1 MSWKVTTQV
10 NQKKNQGYGKKSQS
24 CQHKQGERTHAPFEL
39 TSLPHRRNR
48 ASHVKHATEQE
59 KKRPSEGKRAKC
71 EEQKH
76 VNLLCPKESELLRCL
91 LWDCS
96 FNSSLLDPDVIH
108 QRWQI
113 WHDSCLGSCGEY
125 RQKNYLQHSV
135 CVWRGEVC
143 QNTTRYSDLPIFL
156 CAVLKVPPKRVEGL
170 KHVTWTIKCLVYS
183 ECLVFAILQTL
194 KFEWLLGKKR

>member
-1 MSWKVTTQV
+1 MKSDNTSKS
-10 NQKKNQGYGKKSQS
+10 KKIKDMERN
-24 CQHKQGERTHAPFEL
+24 HKAVSTNRGERTHAPFEL
-39 TSLPHRRNR
+39 TSLPRRRNR
-48 ASHVKHATEQE
+48 ASHVKHATEQ

-135 CVWRGEVC
+135 CVTWGKFVKTQLDIQIYRSRCVLCWKSSQKRSKGL
-143 QNTTRYSDLPIFL
+143 NTWP
-156 CAVLKVPPKRVEGL
+156 E
-170 KHVTWTIKCLVYS
+170 
-183 ECLVFAILQTL
+183 Q
-194 KFEWLLGKKR
+194 